1 MDSILADQLEWLISG
16 NMEGLRFKRQIVL
29 LAGCLADQTLPKEI
43 EQQIANLSK
52 RIGLEEIFDAL
63 MEPLNA
69 YLRNAGEKDSTV
81 LDISALMAQIEATR
95 QALNDCEPV
104 NQATLITWLMSRARE
119 KKLLS
124 KIRGTR

>member
-29 LAGCLADQTLPKEI
+29 LVGCLADQTVPKEI

-69 YLRNAGEKDSTV
+69 YLRNAGDKDSMV
-81 LDISALMAQIEATR
+81 LDISGLMAQIEATR
-95 QALNDCEPV
+95 QALHDSEPV